1 MNYRTDADYKAVAD
15 TVPVF
20 CAHDKIVDIKKLIP
34 NPRNPNTHPE
44 DQIELLARIIEQ
56 TGWRA
61 PITVS
66 TASGYVV
73 KGHGRLAAAKL
84 KGWKRV
90 PVDYQNYSSEA
101 EEYADLLADNRIAEL
116 AEIDRQQLAEI
127 FAEVDMDDVPL
138 ELTGYTDEALMEL
151 TDGLIEAIHEEG
163 HEGDDWFET
172 RERYDNDGIDEES
185 DEYQEFVEKF
195 EAKRTT
201 DDCYTPDIVYN
212 AVADWVA
219 EEYGLDRKNFV
230 RPFYPGGDYQ
240 AFKYKKNAVVVDNPP
255 FSILSEIL
263 RWYDENG
270 VKFFLFAPALTLF
283 SSSSSGT
290 SCALPVGVGITYE
303 NGATVS
309 TSFLTNLEGGYWRVR
324 TVPSLYAAVKAANE
338 ENLREQHREL
348 PRYSYPP
355 YVITSAGVQQYSKY
369 GVDFRVS
376 VEESLPISALD
387 AQKEYGKAIYGKG
400 YLISERAAAERT
412 KADQEKEE
420 RAAAERA
427 NDGKAIPER
436 WELSERERE
445 IVKSLGQ

>member
-1 MNYRTDADYKAVAD
+1 MSYRTDADYKAVAD

-44 DQIELLARIIEQ
+44 DQIALLAQIIRQ

-73 KGHGRLAAAKL
+73 KGHGRLLAAKSL
-84 KGWKRV
+84 GLKRV
-90 PVDYQNYSSEA
+90 PVDYQNYASEA
-101 EEYADLLADNRIAEL
+101 EEYADLIADNRIAEL
-116 AEIDRQQLAEI
+116 AELDRQQLAEI
-127 FAEVDMDDVPL
+127 FAEVDMDDVPI
-138 ELTGYTDEALMEL
+138 ELTGYTDETLREL
-151 TDGLIEAIHEEG
+151 TDGLIDAINEEG
-163 HEGDDWFET
+163 YDGDDWFET
-172 RERYDNDGIDEES
+172 RERYDNGDLDEES
-185 DEYQEFVEKF
+185 EEYQEFIEKF

-201 DDCYTPDIVYN
+201 DDCYTPDIVYD

-219 EEYGLDRKNFV
+219 SEYRLDRKNFV

-240 AFKYKKNAVVVDNPP
+240 AYKYKKNAVVVDNPP

-263 RWYDENG
+263 TWYMENG
-270 VKFFLFAPALTLF
+270 IPFFLFAPALTLF
-283 SSSSSGT
+283 SSSSAAAG
-290 SCALPVGVGITYE
+290 CALPVGVGVTYE

-309 TSFLTNLEGGYWRVR
+309 TSFLTNLEDKDLRIR
-324 TVPSLYAAVKAANE
+324 TAPTLYAAVRYANE
-338 ENLREQHREL
+338 ENLREQHKEL
-348 PRYSYPP
+348 PKYSYPDC
-355 YVITSAGVQQYSKY
+355 VLTSAAVQRYSRY

-376 VEESLPISALD
+376 VKESCPISALD

-400 YLISERAAAERT
+400 YLISERAAAER
-412 KADQEKEE
+412 AAAE

-427 NDGKAIPER
+427 AAHR
-436 WELSERERE
+436 WELSEREQD
-445 IVKSLGQ
+445 IVRGLGMQ